1 VTASL
6 LASNVA
12 GVEKYSEVLTAG
24 QAAGPGGTAQ
34 VLIAGQAADSGGAA
48 EWLLPAL
55 DSLAEDITAAIMGEV
70 DEYAQPGD
78 DAAAK
83 AVRRVARDAVAG
95 FAARVTRPAAG
106 ADVYAADA
114 EPPETASAA
123 SMFRDLGRLLA
134 MEGRSLNALRAAL
147 RIGARVTWQRLQEQ
161 ARQGNGNPEAFA
173 RIGETVFWYMD
184 ELTAS
189 CSAGYAEA
197 RAELAG
203 ETSALR
209 RRLLDLLTSSPAAP
223 APAIASLA
231 RAAGWPLPRRVAA
244 VALAPMAGGSP
255 GPLPPDVLADLTR
268 RDPCLL
274 IPDPDGPGRRRQLA
288 TALRGWLPAAGN
300 PPFPGQQPLF
310 GQQPLLS
317 LLAAVG
323 PAVPLAD
330 ASGSLRWAAQALALA
345 RRGLVGTG
353 SAAGAGGNGGGG
365 ADSAP
370 NANSAGRADGAD
382 GIVWCED
389 HLPTLVLLADSDL
402 AATLSREALAPLR
415 RLRPD
420 QADRLAGT
428 LLAWLESADDANA
441 AALRLHVHP
450 QTIRYRLRQ
459 VSQLFGDALT
469 DPDARFRLLLA
480 LRVRGLLGSGDGH
493 LGVAAYDGGRDG
505 LGRVRVGRVRS
516 G

>member
-1 VTASL
+1 ML
-6 LASNVA
+6 
-12 GVEKYSEVLTAG
+12 
-24 QAAGPGGTAQ
+24 PGTRR
-34 VLIAGQAADSGGAA
+34 LGGAA

-55 DSLAEDITAAIMGEV
+55 DSLAEDITAAVMREV
-70 DEYAQPGD
+70 EEYAQPGD
-78 DAAAK
+78 DAAAR

-95 FAARVTRPAAG
+95 FAARVTQPAPAA
-106 ADVYAADA
+106 AVAPAAATVVAAVSVVAAAA
-114 EPPETASAA
+114 EPPEAASAA

-203 ETSALR
+203 ETSQLR
-209 RRLLDLLTSSPAAP
+209 RRLLDLLICQPGRRPSRRS
-223 APAIASLA
+223 
-231 RAAGWPLPRRVAA
+231 RAWPRRR
-244 VALAPMAGGSP
+244 AGRCPARWPRWRSPRWPGPPP
-255 GPLPPDVLADLTR
+255 GPLPADVLADLTR

-274 IPDPDGPGRRRQLA
+274 IADPDGPGRRRQLA
-288 TALRGWLPAAGN
+288 TALHGWLSAAGR
-300 PPFPGQQPLF
+300 PGDHQAGGHP
-310 GQQPLLS
+310 GGRRALS
-317 LLAAVG
+317 GPLAAVG
-323 PAVPLAD
+323 PAVPLAR

-345 RRGLVGTG
+345 RRGLLRAGSVADANNVGR
-353 SAAGAGGNGGGG
+353 
-365 ADSAP
+365 P
-370 NANSAGRADGAD
+370 DGAD

-420 QADRLAGT
+420 QADRLAWT

-459 VSQLFGDALT
+459 ASELFGDALT

-480 LRVRGLLGSGDGH
+480 LRVRGLLG
-493 LGVAAYDGGRDG
+493 GG
-505 LGRVRVGRVRS
+505 
-516 G
+516 